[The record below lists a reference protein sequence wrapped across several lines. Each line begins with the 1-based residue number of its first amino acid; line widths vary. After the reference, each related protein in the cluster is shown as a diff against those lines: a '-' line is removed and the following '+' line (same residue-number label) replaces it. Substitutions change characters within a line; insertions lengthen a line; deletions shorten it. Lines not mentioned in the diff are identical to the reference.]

1 MEIGSVTVMIK
12 ISNKYIIYNG
22 DVKTA
27 DEFEKIKPVS
37 SKQIYEVIR
46 IINKKPLFLKEHIER
61 LINSVKITNSKF
73 VITTEI
79 IKNEIEKLV
88 KVNDVI
94 EGNIK
99 IILDN
104 SNRYMFFIPHSYP
117 SQDLYSNGVKTIL
130 YFGERENPN
139 AKVINDTFRERVNR
153 KLEESNSYEAILVD
167 RNGYITEGSRSN
179 IFMVIDGK
187 IVTSPGNKVLP
198 GITRMKII
206 QCCNELGLEIEE
218 KELSYK
224 QLDKIEGAF
233 ISGTSPKVLP
243 IKSIDELKINSQKN
257 KIINDIKNKFD
268 ELIKKDIS

>member
-1 MEIGSVTVMIK
+1 MIK
-12 ISNKYIIYNG
+12 ISNKYILYNG

>member
-1 MEIGSVTVMIK
+1 MVK
-12 ISNKYIIYNG
+12 ISNEYILYNG
-22 DVKTA
+22 DIKNT
-27 DEFEKIKPVS
+27 DEFEVIKPVS

-61 LINSVKITNSKF
+61 LINSVKITDSNC
-73 VITTEI
+73 VVTTEI
-79 IKNEIEKLV
+79 IKDEIEKLV
-88 KVNDVI
+88 KVNNVT
-94 EGNIK
+94 EGNVK

-104 SNRYMFFIPHSYP
+104 SDRYMFFIPHSYP
-117 SQDLYSNGVKTIL
+117 SQDLYINGVKTIL

-153 KLEESNSYEAILVD
+153 KLDESNSYEAILVD

-187 IVTSPGNKVLP
+187 IVTSPGSKVLP

-218 KELSYK
+218 KELYYK